1 MKNPAP
7 YLRKKIGDLIDTN
20 VTYDDGEGFNDV
32 VPVVASEGMDS
43 KYQIFIGDYSDA
55 DRSNAHVFGSNA
67 SQLIEIVGEQDTAQK
82 KHVDAIGELVMNII
96 HPTTQSNL
104 LSGTDFMISV
114 VGRPSINHLVEN
126 SGDGTKIVRLF
137 LRYNLLIYHN

>member
-7 YLRKKIGDLIDTN
+7 YLRKKIGDLINTN
-20 VTYDDGEGFNDV
+20 VTYNDGEGFNTV

-55 DRSNAHVFGSNA
+55 DRSNKHVFGANA
-67 SQLIEIVGEQDTAQK
+67 TQLIEIVGEQNTAQK
-82 KHVDAIGELVMNII
+82 KHVDLIGEAVMNII
-96 HPTTQSNL
+96 HPTTRSNL
-104 LSGTDFMISV
+104 LSGTDFSIMV
-114 VGRPSINHLVEN
+114 VGKPSLYHLVEN

-137 LRYNLLIYHN
+137 MRYNLLIHHN